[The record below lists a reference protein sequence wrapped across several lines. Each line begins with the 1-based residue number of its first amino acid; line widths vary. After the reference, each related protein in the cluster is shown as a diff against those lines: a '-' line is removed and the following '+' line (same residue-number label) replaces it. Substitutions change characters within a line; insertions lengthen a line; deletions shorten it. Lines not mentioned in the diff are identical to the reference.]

1 MAGKLLWT
9 GTVSFAVD
17 FYSFYPLYPAG
28 ELTYIC
34 ILMWMDL
41 LPQTNLNA
49 WHRLC
54 VGGSVSGHG
63 LSVASNA
70 F

>member
-28 ELTYIC
+28 ELTYVC

-41 LPQTNLNA
+41 LPQTNKPK
-49 WHRLC
+49 RLAQAVRGREC
-54 VGGSVSGHG
+54 QWSWAIGG
-63 LSVASNA
+63 